1 MRPILVLPLTTVI
14 ELHFILYLKLPIRS
28 KNCCDLKG
36 RLVADMQARTVN
48 IRHLIIYEFSVIRK
62 IMLGWTDRRLR
73 RGSGLKD
80 KIFGGYLLRDFVQL
94 PSVSDKPLYH
104 SVTDNAASLMG
115 YMAYMKFQDV
125 VKLFVYKCVP
135 SRDDNEFSD

>member
-1 MRPILVLPLTTVI
+1 M
-14 ELHFILYLKLPIRS
+14 
-28 KNCCDLKG
+28 
-36 RLVADMQARTVN
+36 
-48 IRHLIIYEFSVIRK
+48 
-62 IMLGWTDRRLR
+62 
-73 RGSGLKD
+73 KD

-104 SVTDNAASLMG
+104 SVSDNAVSLIR

-125 VKLFVYKCVP
+125 VKLFAYKRVS

>member
-62 IMLGWTDRRLR
+62 RMLGWTDRRLR
-73 RGSGLKD
+73 RGSELKD

-104 SVTDNAASLMG
+104 SVSDNATSLIC
-115 YMAYMKFQDV
+115 YMTYLKFQDV
-125 VKLFVYKCVP
+125 VQLFVYKRVP

>member
-1 MRPILVLPLTTVI
+1 MVLPLTTVI

-28 KNCCDLKG
+28 KNCYDLKG
-36 RLVADMQARTVN
+36 RLVAGIQARTVN

-62 IMLGWTDRRLR
+62 IMLGWTDRRLL
-73 RGSGLKD
+73 RGRGLKD

-125 VKLFVYKCVP
+125 VKLFVYKCVA

>member
-1 MRPILVLPLTTVI
+1 
-14 ELHFILYLKLPIRS
+14 
-28 KNCCDLKG
+28 
-36 RLVADMQARTVN
+36 
-48 IRHLIIYEFSVIRK
+48 
-62 IMLGWTDRRLR
+62 MLGWTDRRLR